1 LAGDI
6 NLDRGSEEDC
16 LVGVVVRGDV
26 NEESR
31 DDFSRKD
38 QESGTTMKT

>member
-1 LAGDI
+1 LVGDI

-16 LVGVVVRGDV
+16 LVEVAVGGDV
-26 NEESR
+26 DKESR

-38 QESGTTMKT
+38 QESGTTIKT